1 MSVERIGVF
10 LIIEDGRTGAIQY
23 RFFNS
28 MARGDNG
35 QPVTRYDTAVIEG
48 SNQTYS
54 YIPFIYAGG
63 RSNRMGD
70 NLTASLQLAPNEVS
84 MAYAADMVEMVDR
97 NTDAERMPMV
107 VRAITVTLS
116 AQDWKPVRA
125 LTDETWIAAGMTYT
139 SEVLEIFLSS
149 AIDAVNA
156 LTPSYSLNRVNV
168 GRVPI
173 TANVRA

>member
-28 MARGDNG
+28 MARGQDG
-35 QPVTRYDTAVIEG
+35 QPVTRYATDVIEG
-48 SNQTYS
+48 SNKTYH

-70 NLTASLQLAPNEVS
+70 NITASIQLAPNEVS

-97 NTDAERMPMV
+97 NTDAERLPMV
-107 VRAITVTLS
+107 VRAVTVTLD

-125 LTDETWIAAGMTYT
+125 LTDELWIAAGMTYT
-139 SEVLEIFLSS
+139 TEVLEIVLTS
-149 AIDAVNA
+149 ALDAVNA
-156 LTPSYSLNRVNV
+156 LVPSYSLNRSNV
-168 GRVPI
+168 GRIPV
-173 TANVRA
+173 TANIRT